1 MSKLHELLAVKPT
14 RESET
19 EVLMKDHAKKF
30 AGDHHLFKKQM
41 KVFKPATEQVGVET
55 KDVVEE
61 DTVLVTT
68 VAKELAFV
76 LEKFAHCVDL
86 NFTIDVANTQAFETL
101 EHDGV
106 VFSNRVPA
114 TFLVHLEKK
123 LNQVL
128 TLVQAIATADPAA
141 GFKPD
146 YSMGENVLKADPIT
160 RPKTAKIEEFVTVA
174 QATDKHPAQVQ
185 KVTKDVIQGHVT
197 TTNWVSLPTVH
208 QKAEMIARIV
218 ALKDAVVQAR
228 ARANCYDVEQ
238 QKIFGRMMEY
248 ITAPLTK

>member
-30 AGDHHLFKKQM
+30 AGDHHLFKKTT
-41 KVFKPATEQVGVET
+41 KSFTPATEQAGVEV

-61 DTVLVTT
+61 DTKLVTT

-76 LEKFAHCVDL
+76 LEKFAGCVDL
-86 NFTIDVANTQAFETL
+86 NYTIDFANTQAFETL
-101 EHDGV
+101 QHDGIY
-106 VFSNRVPA
+106 FAASVPA

-128 TLVQAIATADPAA
+128 SLVQSIATADPAA

-146 YSMGENVLKADPIT
+146 PDMGANVLLADPIT
-160 RPKTAKIEEFVTVA
+160 RPRTAKVEEYITVA
-174 QATDKHPAQVQ
+174 AATDKHPAQVA
-185 KVTKDVIQGHVT
+185 KVVKDIVQGHVT
-197 TTNWVSLPTVH
+197 TKNWVSLPTVH

-228 ARANCYDVEQ
+228 ARANCYDIEQ
-238 QKIFGRMMEY
+238 KKIFGGIMEY
-248 ITAPLTK
+248 IMEPLTK